1 MGKILKLILIGCEY
15 TGKSTLAQKLVSWG
29 KTHDMQFHLDDHFT
43 IPDSSL
49 PDEDRKTML
58 TLSPQFKERFQRF
71 QDVYHVRIL
80 RKYRD
85 AIEVGFYSENTIY
98 GPLYYGYQSNFLA
111 IRHGRRLEKE
121 LPNETILVLLTA
133 SPSEILQRMK
143 DNPHLYQVIKQK
155 DVPELLE
162 KFEEEFQS
170 TTIHAKI
177 KIDTTNLTPDQV
189 LEELLTKVRCY
200 LPSDDLIRLMKN

>member
-1 MGKILKLILIGCEY
+1 MKLILIGCEY

-29 KTHDMQFHLDDHFT
+29 KSHDMDFHLDDHFT

-49 PDEDRKTML
+49 PDEDRNIML

-98 GPLYYGYQSNFLA
+98 GPMYYGYQPSFLA

-133 SPSEILQRMK
+133 SPSEIIRRMT
-143 DNPHLYQVIKQK
+143 DNPHKYQVIKQK
-155 DVPELLE
+155 DIPELLE
-162 KFEEEFQS
+162 KFEEEYQS
-170 TTIHAKI
+170 TIIHAKI
-177 KIDTTNLTPDQV
+177 KIDTTNLTPNQV
-189 LEELLTKVRCY
+189 LEELLTKVRRY
-200 LPSDDLIRLMKN
+200 LPSDDLIRMMKN

>member
-1 MGKILKLILIGCEY
+1 MGFVVKLIIIGCEY
-15 TGKSTLAQKLVSWG
+15 TGKSTLAQELMSWG
-29 KTHDMQFHLDDHFT
+29 RTHDMQFHLDDHFT

-49 PDEDRKTML
+49 PDEDRKIML

-98 GPLYYGYQSNFLA
+98 GPLYYGYQPHFLA

-121 LPNETILVLLTA
+121 LPPETILVLLTA
-133 SPSEILQRMK
+133 SPSEIIRRMK
-143 DNPHLYQVIKQK
+143 DNPHAYQVIKRK
-155 DVPELLE
+155 DIPELLE
-162 KFEEEFQS
+162 KFEEEYQS
-170 TTIHAKI
+170 TTIHAKV
-177 KIDTTNLTPDQV
+177 KIDTTNLTPNQV
-189 LEELLTKVRCY
+189 LVELLTKVRCY
-200 LPSDDLIRLMKN
+200 LPSDDLIRMMKN

>member
-1 MGKILKLILIGCEY
+1 LKLILIGCEY

-98 GPLYYGYQSNFLA
+98 
-111 IRHGRRLEKE
+111 RLEKE

-177 KIDTTNLTPDQV
+177 KIDTTNLTPNQV

>member
-1 MGKILKLILIGCEY
+1 LKLILIGCEY
-15 TGKSTLAQKLVSWG
+15 AGKSTLAKKLVNWG
-29 KTHDMQFHLDDHFT
+29 KSHDMQFHLDDHFT
-43 IPDSSL
+43 IPDASL

-85 AIEVGFYSENTIY
+85 AIEVGFYSENKIY

-121 LPNETILVLLTA
+121 LPNETILVLLIA
-133 SPSEILQRMK
+133 IPSEIIKRMTSH
-143 DNPHLYQVIKQK
+143 PHAYQVIKQK
-155 DVPELLE
+155 DIPELLE
-162 KFEEEFQS
+162 KFEEEYQS

-177 KIDTTNLTPDQV
+177 KIDTTSLTPDQV
-189 LEELLTKVRCY
+189 LQEVLTKARCF
-200 LPSDDLIRLMKN
+200 LPPDDLIRMMM

>member
-1 MGKILKLILIGCEY
+1 LNGDILKIILIGCEY
-15 TGKSTLAQKLVSWG
+15 TGKSTLAMKLVQWG
-29 KTHDMQFHLDDHFT
+29 KTHDIQFHLDDHFT
-43 IPDSSL
+43 IPDASL

-58 TLSPQFKERFQRF
+58 NLSPQFKERFQRF

-98 GPLYYGYQSNFLA
+98 GPLYYGYQPNFLA

-121 LPNETILVLLTA
+121 LPDETILVLLTA
-133 SPSEILQRMK
+133 IPSEIIKRMT
-143 DNPHLYQVIKQK
+143 NHPHAYQIIKQK
-155 DVPELLE
+155 DIPELLA
-162 KFEEEFQS
+162 KFEEEYQS

-189 LEELLTKVRCY
+189 LQELLSKARCF
-200 LPSDDLIRLMKN
+200 LPLDDLIRMMR

>member
-1 MGKILKLILIGCEY
+1 
-15 TGKSTLAQKLVSWG
+15 
-29 KTHDMQFHLDDHFT
+29 MQFHLDDHFT

-49 PDEDRKTML
+49 SDEDRKMML

-98 GPLYYGYQSNFLA
+98 GPLYYGYQPNFLA

-121 LPNETILVLLTA
+121 LPPETILILLTA
-133 SPSEILQRMK
+133 SHSEIIRRMK
-143 DNPHLYQVIKQK
+143 DDPHSYQVIKQK
-155 DVPELLE
+155 DIPELLA
-162 KFEEEFQS
+162 KFEEEYQS

-177 KIDTTNLTPDQV
+177 KIDTTYLTANQV
-189 LEELLTKVRCY
+189 LEEVLTQVRCY
-200 LPSDDLIRLMKN
+200 LPADDLVRMMKK

>member
-1 MGKILKLILIGCEY
+1 MKLIIIGCEY
-15 TGKSTLAQKLVSWG
+15 TGKSTLAEKLVSWG
-29 KTHDMQFHLDDHFT
+29 KTQDMQFHLDDHFT

-49 PDEDRKTML
+49 SDEDRKMML
-58 TLSPQFKERFQRF
+58 NLSPQFKERFQRF

-98 GPLYYGYQSNFLA
+98 GPLYYGYQPNFLA

-121 LPNETILVLLTA
+121 LPPETICILLTA
-133 SPSEILQRMK
+133 SPSEIIRRMK
-143 DNPHLYQVIKQK
+143 DDPHVYQVIKQK
-155 DVPELLE
+155 DIPELIA
-162 KFEEEFQS
+162 KFEEEYQS

-177 KIDTTNLTPDQV
+177 KIDTTNLTPNQV
-189 LEELLTKVRCY
+189 LEEVLTKVRCY
-200 LPSDDLIRLMKN
+200 LPADDLVRMMKN

>member
-1 MGKILKLILIGCEY
+1 MKLILIGCEY
-15 TGKSTLAQKLVSWG
+15 TGKSTLAKKLVDWG

-43 IPDSSL
+43 IPDASL

-71 QDVYHVRIL
+71 QDVYHIRIL

-98 GPLYYGYQSNFLA
+98 GPLYYGYQPNFLA

-121 LPNETILVLLTA
+121 LPNETILVLLIA
-133 SPSEILQRMK
+133 NPSEIIKRMT
-143 DNPHLYQVIKQK
+143 NHPHTYQVIKQK
-155 DVPELLE
+155 DIPKLLDQ
-162 KFEEEFQS
+162 FEEEYLS

-189 LEELLTKVRCY
+189 LNELLTKARSF
-200 LPSDDLIRLMKN
+200 LPSDDLIRMS